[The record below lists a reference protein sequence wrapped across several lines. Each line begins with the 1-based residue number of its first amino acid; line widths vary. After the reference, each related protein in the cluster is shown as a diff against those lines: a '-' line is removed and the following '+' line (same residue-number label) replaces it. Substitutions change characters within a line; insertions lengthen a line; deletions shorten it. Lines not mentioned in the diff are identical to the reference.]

1 MKGPRMGILYFLAV
15 VLLTALQQ
23 TAPPDAQRAVLVVSR
38 DHHFDAK
45 WNQTLSRSG
54 VKLVSTS
61 EVFRGERVYLRLFLI
76 GAAVN
81 EAGRADV
88 VFDLSVTGPSGET
101 MFSQNGLPGL
111 EGIID
116 PRSVHV
122 VRSTPVLEIEPDD
135 PLGKWRVR
143 VVVHDRVAEK
153 RIEKETAFSVRE
165 FDRFAGLADDADLG
179 KRLMTYYAQPNPAHG
194 LAMLGLIDRAT
205 PGKKQ
210 RALAVQLSP
219 FFRILLK
226 DNPFLLGP
234 FAEELKERGPK
245 KRRPLLPI
253 IKALVADHAG
263 WVRGIDLNK
272 TERAELDRLELPDID
287 GEIRTA
293 EQLDMLWSAFFAS
306 GDIGPIRKIVGAIP
320 LSKND
325 DVRLMLVGGAAIW
338 SLGSNARRH
347 ELVREYCRFILESGE
362 KMDGAS
368 RSALEEIVKDAASKP

>member
-1 MKGPRMGILYFLAV
+1 MKASRMGILYFLAV

-23 TAPPDAQRAVLVVSR
+23 TAPPDAPQAVLVVSR

-122 VRSTPVLEIEPDD
+122 VRSTPVLEIEPDA
-135 PLGKWRVR
+135 PLGKRRVR
-143 VVVHDRVAEK
+143 V
-153 RIEKETAFSVRE
+153 
-165 FDRFAGLADDADLG
+165 ADDADLG

-194 LAMLGLIDRAT
+194 LAVLGLIDRAT

-253 IKALVADHAG
+253 IKALVADHAE

-272 TERAELDRLELPDID
+272 TERAELDRLELPGID

-306 GDIGPIRKIVGAIP
+306 GDIGPIRKIVGAT
-320 LSKND
+320 
-325 DVRLMLVGGAAIW
+325 
-338 SLGSNARRH
+338 
-347 ELVREYCRFILESGE
+347 
-362 KMDGAS
+362 S
-368 RSALEEIVKDAASKP
+368 RQER